1 MISGFLESWA
11 LFQWTYLAALAL
23 AVALATLGVVV
34 VTRGQ
39 VFIAA
44 AISQASLLGL
54 AVNLWL
60 GWGVPVWAA
69 TAFSGAAAMMTARRG
84 TNRPGFS
91 GEEATG
97 WLFLACGSL
106 AILVLAKQPVGLKEV
121 QAMMASSVLG
131 ATPGEAALFGALALA
146 ALLLPWVAG
155 PRLVLLIT
163 DPTMAAAVGIRV
175 GPWVAG
181 LALVLGVCTG
191 LAVQA
196 TGLLFAFGC
205 LILPPLIAKNVCR
218 DVAPM
223 FWVAPWVAV
232 LSTLTG
238 FILAHHFDFPPGQ
251 VVVAVMTAALLA
263 AWVWRGGRAWFWG

>member
-1 MISGFLESWA
+1 MISGFLESWP

-23 AVALATLGVVV
+23 AVALSTLGVVV

-60 GWGVPVWAA
+60 GWGAPAVAA
-69 TAFSGAAAMMTARRG
+69 TAFSGAAALATARRRSHG
-84 TNRPGFS
+84 TGVS
-91 GEEATG
+91 ADEATG

-106 AILVLAKQPVGLKEV
+106 SILVLAKQPVGLKEV

-131 ATPGEAALFGALALA
+131 SSAGDAGVFGLLALGAVGLVFGARQ
-146 ALLLPWVAG
+146 
-155 PRLVLLIT
+155 RLVLLIT
-163 DPTMAAAVGIRV
+163 DPTMASAVGMRV
-175 GPWVAG
+175 GLWVMG
-181 LALVLGVCTG
+181 LALALGLVTG
-191 LAVQA
+191 LAVRA

-205 LILPPLIAKNVCR
+205 LVLPPLIAKNLCR

-223 FWVAPWVAV
+223 FWLAPVVALVSV
-232 LSTLTG
+232 LTG
-238 FILAHHFDFPPGQ
+238 FVLAHHFDFPPGQ
-251 VVVAVMTAALLA
+251 VVVAGLAAALLA
-263 AWVWRGGRAWFWG
+263 AWGWREGRERIWG

>member
-1 MISGFLESWA
+1 MISGFVESWP
-11 LFQWTYLAALAL
+11 LFQWTYLAAFGLS
-23 AVALATLGVVV
+23 VALSSLGVVV

-60 GWGVPVWAA
+60 GLGSPVIAA
-69 TAFSGAAAMMTARRG
+69 TTLSGAAALATARKRVH
-84 TNRPGFS
+84 RPGFS

-131 ATPGEAALFGALALA
+131 ATPWDAAVFGALGLM
-146 ALLLPWVAG
+146 ALLAPRLAG
-155 PRLVLLIT
+155 SRLVLLIT
-163 DPTMAAAVGIRV
+163 DPTMASAVGMRV
-175 GPWVAG
+175 GVWVGGIAV
-181 LALVLGVCTG
+181 VLGVTTG
-191 LAVQA
+191 MAVQA

-205 LILPPLIAKNVCR
+205 LVLPALIAKNVCR

-223 FWVAPWVAV
+223 FWVAPAVALGAV
-232 LSTLTG
+232 GVG
-238 FILAHHFDFPPGQ
+238 FVLAHHFDFPPGQ
-251 VVVAVMTAALLA
+251 VVVAVLA
-263 AWVWRGGRAWFWG
+263 AGLLGAWGWREAREWFWG